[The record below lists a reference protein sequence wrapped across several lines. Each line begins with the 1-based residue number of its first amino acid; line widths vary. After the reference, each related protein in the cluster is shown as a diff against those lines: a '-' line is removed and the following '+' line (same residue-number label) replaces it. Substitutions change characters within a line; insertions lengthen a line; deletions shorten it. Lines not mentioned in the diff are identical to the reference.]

1 MGYRSD
7 VLIAVAFRD
16 NAHRDEVWAVY
27 IMDPRVKEHG
37 LAAAWRN
44 YDNGEYPVLWYKEDG
59 VKWYE
64 SFDDVQGVNHLI
76 DVASDFAAERGLHYA
91 SIQLRVGEEMTDIEN
106 VERHADGD
114 MMSFLW
120 HLCDVERTI
129 VHNFE

>member
-37 LAAAWRN
+37 LAAVWRN
-44 YDNGEYPVLWYKEDG
+44 YDNGEYPVLYYQQDY

-64 SFDDVQGVNHLI
+64 SYDDVQGISHLV
-76 DVASDFAAERGLHYA
+76 DVASDFAQEREMHYA
-91 SIQLRVGEEMTDIEN
+91 AVSLRIGEDTTDIESN
-106 VERHADGD
+106 DRYTNND

-120 HLCDVERTI
+120 DLCRVERSIT
-129 VHNFE
+129 HNFE

>member
-37 LAAAWRN
+37 LAAVWRN
-44 YDNGEYPVLWYKEDG
+44 YDNGEYPVLYYQQDY

-64 SFDDVQGVNHLI
+64 SYDDVQGINHLV
-76 DVASDFAAERGLHYA
+76 DVASDFAQEREMHYA
-91 SIQLRVGEEMTDIEN
+91 AVSLRIGEDTTDIETN
-106 VERHADGD
+106 DRYTNNA
-114 MMSFLW
+114 MLSFLW
-120 HLCDVERTI
+120 DLCRVERSIT
-129 VHNFE
+129 HNFE